1 VPPVRL
7 YNDSPGMSDL
17 SLLSQNLGS
26 IFSDMDGVD
35 YIEPSREFLGLMLA
49 FLLLLVYAVRDSQ
62 KRP

>member
-62 KRP
+62 ERP

>member
-1 VPPVRL
+1 MPPVRL

-26 IFSDMDGVD
+26 IFSDMNGVD

-49 FLLLLVYAVRDSQ
+49 FLLLVAYAVRDSQ

>member
-1 VPPVRL
+1 
-7 YNDSPGMSDL
+7 MSDL

-26 IFSDMDGVD
+26 IFSDMNGVD

-49 FLLLLVYAVRDSQ
+49 FLLLVAYAVRDSQ